1 MGLPGTLY
9 GAACR
14 CRCIPLLSSSASGS
28 SDCPLSAGGKAAQL
42 VALQASGSLQ
52 HALTPMLSL
61 QDWAYVVGKCFEL
74 TLEVNDAKHPPAQQ
88 LPELFADNL
97 PALLRFAITA
107 AFGGLR

>member
-1 MGLPGTLY
+1 MP
-9 GAACR
+9 
-14 CRCIPLLSSSASGS
+14 
-28 SDCPLSAGGKAAQL
+28 AQL
-42 VALQASGSLQ
+42 VALQASGSL
-52 HALTPMLSL
+52 HLTPTLSL

>member
-1 MGLPGTLY
+1 
-9 GAACR
+9 
-14 CRCIPLLSSSASGS
+14 
-28 SDCPLSAGGKAAQL
+28 
-42 VALQASGSLQ
+42 
-52 HALTPMLSL
+52 MLSL